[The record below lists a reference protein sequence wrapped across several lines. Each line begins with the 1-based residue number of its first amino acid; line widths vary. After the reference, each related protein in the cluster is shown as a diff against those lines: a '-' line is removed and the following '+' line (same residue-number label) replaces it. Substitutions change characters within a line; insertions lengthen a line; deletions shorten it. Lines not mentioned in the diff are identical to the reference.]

1 MKIHT
6 LSHESDLF
14 LYKTKSQV
22 FLIKERKKKTTKMVI
37 LHSDLFNE
45 F

>member
-6 LSHESDLF
+6 LLHESDLF
-14 LYKTKSQV
+14 LYKTKAEV

-37 LHSDLFNE
+37 LDSALLNE
-45 F
+45 S